1 MTTPIQLEKPI
12 PRGEGQID
20 TITLRKPDA
29 GALRGIVLS
38 DLLRMEAGA
47 VADLLPRGMGFSS
60 WMGAVMGG
68 TPGVWVPV
76 TPRCPALSGT
86 GAGGHPR
93 SRLMR
98 AYSPNALRCSA
109 RRSTPPTTST
119 KFMRSISISTW
130 PSTVSL

>member
-47 VADLLPRGMGFSS
+47 VADLLPRITEPPLLAHEVARMDAADL
-60 WMGAVMGG
+60 MACAVEISNFLL
-68 TPGVWVPV
+68 
-76 TPRCPALSGT
+76 PAW
-86 GAGGHPR
+86 
-93 SRLMR
+93 
-98 AYSPNALRCSA
+98 
-109 RRSTPPTTST
+109 TPP
-119 KFMRSISISTW
+119 
-130 PSTVSL
+130 